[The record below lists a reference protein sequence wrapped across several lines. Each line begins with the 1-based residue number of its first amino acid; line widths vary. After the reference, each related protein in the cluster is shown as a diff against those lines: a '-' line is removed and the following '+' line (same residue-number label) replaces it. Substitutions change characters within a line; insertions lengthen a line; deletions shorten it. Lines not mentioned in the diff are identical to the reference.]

1 MRQLYSGAQRHVPQ
15 VRYVRQHHGVFVI
28 SLITVLIQDISLN
41 NGRPSGRPF
50 WSWLA
55 PLAPQG
61 DRFPARL
68 NSLPTPDRFA
78 AGGDETLAGVLV
90 CLHQRRNLIQR
101 ALILGLDLH
110 AGDDELSSVRVDVS
124 DERGRHRCQ
133 YQAPW
138 RNFPSPLPAR

>member
-1 MRQLYSGAQRHVPQ
+1 MGGRLVAHFGLGSLRSHLRVTVFLRALIPS
-15 VRYVRQHHGVFVI
+15 QHPI
-28 SLITVLIQDISLN
+28 AL
-41 NGRPSGRPF
+41 
-50 WSWLA
+50 
-55 PLAPQG
+55 PLRG
-61 DRFPARL
+61 DK
-68 NSLPTPDRFA
+68 
-78 AGGDETLAGVLV
+78 TLAGVLV